1 MFDVLVM
8 LVGSLDSLPNMG
20 RLFLS
25 ALLLALLL
33 GFINGRI
40 APINAAMGVSYR
52 KSALLALLI
61 VPALAHVV
69 IGVRLVLL
77 VEELPALGSAPDTVW
92 WSLLAGWLVGVGY
105 LGKRSLGAMGLRVRS
120 SSISLSISLSIEEND
135 LVDAKLAGRFDH
147 WRNRLDVA
155 RDVRLVTGDNEVPL
169 AHGVFTPKII
179 LPRAVAHWPLAA
191 QDFLIAP
198 ELCYLKRNTRL
209 WSVIGEIVAVMYWP
223 VPWVREIAAGL
234 GTSLK
239 VTCNRLAMSCF
250 NDRLGY
256 QRASRQLEQRL
267 QAQSDGRVFVKQ
279 EVKQEI
285 EREVEWEPDD
295 DSPGGRAQYRRR
307 SQRKD
312 PQYDRV
318 FWLLLQAMAVVFI
331 LTGPTLRQLEVLD
344 HEELDLAER
353 WYFSYERSADY
364 TDQSVEST
372 RTRAW

>member
-8 LVGSLDSLPNMG
+8 LVASLDSLPNMG

-25 ALLLALLL
+25 AGLLALLL
-33 GFINGRI
+33 GLINARI

-69 IGVRLVLL
+69 FGVRLVLL
-77 VEELPALGSAPDTVW
+77 VEALPVRGSAPDTLW

-105 LGKRSLGAMGLRVRS
+105 FGIRRVGAMGLRAMS
-120 SSISLSISLSIEEND
+120 SSIDGNEAVD
-135 LVDAKLAGRFDH
+135 DKLVGRLDH
-147 WRNRLDVA
+147 WRNRLTIA
-155 RDVRLVTGDNEVPL
+155 RDVRLAAGDNQIPL
-169 AHGVFTPKII
+169 ASGVFAPRIV

-191 QDFLIAP
+191 QDLLIAR
-198 ELCYLKRNTRL
+198 ELCYLKRNTRM
-209 WSVIGEIVAVMYWP
+209 WFVIGEIVAVLYWP
-223 VPWVREIAAGL
+223 IPWVREIAVGL
-234 GTSLK
+234 GNSLK
-239 VTCNRLAMSCF
+239 VTCDRLAMSCF

-256 QRASRQLEQRL
+256 ERASRQLEQRL
-267 QAQSDGRVFVKQ
+267 QTRSDEKAS
-279 EVKQEI
+279 I
-285 EREVEWEPDD
+285 ESEVEWEPEA
-295 DSPGGRAQYRRR
+295 DSPSGPAQYRRT

-331 LTGPTLRQLEVLD
+331 LTGTTLRQLEVLD

-353 WYFSYERSADY
+353 WYFSYERSSDY
-364 TDQSVEST
+364 IDQKVEST